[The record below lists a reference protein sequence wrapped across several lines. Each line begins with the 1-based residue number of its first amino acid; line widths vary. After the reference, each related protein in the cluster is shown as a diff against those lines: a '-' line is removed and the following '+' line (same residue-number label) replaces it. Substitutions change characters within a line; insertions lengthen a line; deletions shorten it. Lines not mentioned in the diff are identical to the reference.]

1 MIRLNRKHAKRII
14 GAVCLF
20 ALFAVMSLYVTYQ
33 NDQDLNEA
41 YASGSNSSECA
52 AAILACSVARGR
64 ASLICGEHG
73 DDSAACEDA
82 NDHADDVCDDVPSD
96 C

>member
-14 GAVCLF
+14 AAVCLLT
-20 ALFAVMSLYVTYQ
+20 LFAVMSLYVTYQ

-41 YASGSNSSECA
+41 YASGSNAPECA

-73 DDSAACEDA
+73 SDSDACEDA
-82 NDHADDVCDDVPSD
+82 DDYADGVCANVPSD

>member
-1 MIRLNRKHAKRII
+1 MTRFNRKHVNRILA
-14 GAVCLF
+14 AVCLL

-52 AAILACSVARGR
+52 AAILACSAARGR

-73 DDSAACEDA
+73 SDSEACKDA